1 MRPRVRTRPSWSSR
15 PRRTRSRPCRSSATT
30 SLVRSRP
37 SSSRRCTSR
46 ASSAGGRAVKEPS
59 STSGAGSRALTAAN
73 ATAGESPSSRPRSGS
88 LSKPVCPSHR
98 LSTCP
103 ACSSTPTPMLTFR
116 CCDITGASPPVVI
129 LDSPPTLASNLG
141 SVSQLALL
149 VGRLVARLS
158 KLGGELCPALDLW
171 AASDRYAD
179 RFDCYLPRS

>member
-1 MRPRVRTRPSWSSR
+1 
-15 PRRTRSRPCRSSATT
+15 
-30 SLVRSRP
+30 
-37 SSSRRCTSR
+37 
-46 ASSAGGRAVKEPS
+46 
-59 STSGAGSRALTAAN
+59 
-73 ATAGESPSSRPRSGS
+73 
-88 LSKPVCPSHR
+88 
-98 LSTCP
+98 
-103 ACSSTPTPMLTFR
+103 MLTFR

-171 AASDRYAD
+171 ATSDRYAD